1 VTTPDGGRRAETGEQ
16 TERRMR
22 AVAAELG
29 AAGLDAVVY
38 QTCGVFDVR
47 ATLRR
52 EGCGPVEITYDTDG
66 YVQATYWHA
75 PGATP
80 AQVAATIKGVL
91 AVITSTS

>member
-1 VTTPDGGRRAETGEQ
+1 VTTPAAGRAETGEQ
-16 TERRMR
+16 TEARMR

-38 QTCGVFDVR
+38 QTCGVYDVR
-47 ATLRR
+47 ASLRR

-80 AQVAATIKGVL
+80 AQVAATITGVL
-91 AVITSTS
+91 AVITHGP